1 MNNLRPDEQALISE
15 NERSRSTNKLVKKGV
30 NTAIGAGTAAAGFG
44 TGIASRILPFLNE
57 FIPADLA
64 MKGINK
70 ISPQLGSFLKKGM
83 EKGLDLNEGLNF
95 IKDNIN
101 GKENK
106 KEPAKQSKNIIE
118 QESPELHQF
127 IDQEIRKGRKPIE
140 AAALAQN
147 DKRFSGAIQKLMK
160 AHKTPWSS
168 IIESIFGK
176 GNMGLPQ
183 QQSSTEEAMNPPGS
197 QLSKDPQAAQ
207 TGQQQGNGANA
218 IMQAIQ
224 MAAESR
230 KRRQQ

>member
-1 MNNLRPDEQALISE
+1 MQPYQEASQEIRRQGELPIKAL
-15 NERSRSTNKLVKKGV
+15 K
-30 NTAIGAGTAAAGFG
+30 TAASIAATAGG
-44 TGIASRILPFLNE
+44 AKIGGLALNKVMPFLSKY
-57 FIPADLA
+57 IPEDLA
-64 MKGINK
+64 IKGLSKVDPRFGKFINK
-70 ISPQLGSFLKKGM
+70 ALGEGF
-83 EKGLDLNEGLNF
+83 DFNEVKDF
-95 IKDNIN
+95 IG
-101 GKENK
+101 GKAEEGQENK